1 MSRGGRSHR
10 RQAVWTLAFLTFWV
24 CQVSASDVRGMRP
37 IEIAVL
43 EPIDVG
49 DVLVMTDELVEV
61 EVGTNGHR
69 ASRSGQPAFG
79 SLPFGPG
86 RLRLVGE
93 PGACLRLSGRDS
105 KSRADG
111 AGRIDVAR
119 ILLRGPD
126 GPGSDEIYLR
136 LDAHGLAWVEV
147 GVELQLQASR
157 PQQLRLSLAFQAEY
171 SEECLR

>member
-1 MSRGGRSHR
+1 MSRGGRFRR
-10 RQAVWTLAFLTFWV
+10 RQAVRTLAFLTFWV
-24 CQVSASDVRGMRP
+24 CQVSAGDVIGMRP
-37 IEIAVL
+37 IEITAL

-49 DVLVMTDELVEV
+49 DVLVMTDEPVEI
-61 EVGTNGHR
+61 EVGTTGHR

-86 RLRLVGE
+86 GLGLVGE
-93 PGACLRLSGRDS
+93 PGACLRLIGRDS

-111 AGRIDVAR
+111 GGRIDVAR

-136 LDAHGLAWVEV
+136 LDSNGLAWVDV
-147 GVELQLQASR
+147 GVKLQLQANR
-157 PQQLRLSLAFQAEY
+157 PQLWRLSLVFQAEY